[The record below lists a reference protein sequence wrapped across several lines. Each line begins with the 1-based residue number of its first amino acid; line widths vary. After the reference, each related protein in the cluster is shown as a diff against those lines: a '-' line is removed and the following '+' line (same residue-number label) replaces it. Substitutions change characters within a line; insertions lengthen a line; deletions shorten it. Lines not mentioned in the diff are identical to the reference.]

1 MRQAG
6 IVAAAG
12 VYALEHNVERI
23 ADDHARA
30 RRLGEALHEAG
41 LPVDLEQLETN
52 FVQLDVAPLGLTKAD
67 ALERL
72 HQAGVGLSGTVH
84 PTMLR
89 AVTHL
94 DVTDEDIDRAIELIP
109 RALGALVRA

>member
-12 VYALEHNVERI
+12 VYAFEHNIDRL

-30 RRLGEALHEAG
+30 RRLAEGLAAAG
-41 LPVDLEQLETN
+41 LPVDLDQVETN
-52 FVQLDVAPLGLTKAD
+52 FVQLDVGRRPDLRRVDRAARGRR
-67 ALERL
+67 RL
-72 HQAGVGLSGTVH
+72 SITIH
-84 PTMLR
+84 PNVLR

-94 DVTDEDIDRAIELIP
+94 DVTDDDIDRAIELIP
-109 RALGALVRA
+109 RALGVSCAA